1 VPRSLLPPLDAGE
14 SEDDRKN
21 VKFDSKFGEVDA
33 SISLLGDSRDLSVDN
48 AKLKKRTSLDIRCER
63 GSIKLKLVR
72 PAFSAILM

>member
-1 VPRSLLPPLDAGE
+1 LPRSLLPPLDAGE
-14 SEDDRKN
+14 SEDDRN

-33 SISLLGDSRDLSVDN
+33 SISLLGDARDLSVDE
-48 AKLKKRTSLDIRCER
+48 AKLKKRTSLDVKCER